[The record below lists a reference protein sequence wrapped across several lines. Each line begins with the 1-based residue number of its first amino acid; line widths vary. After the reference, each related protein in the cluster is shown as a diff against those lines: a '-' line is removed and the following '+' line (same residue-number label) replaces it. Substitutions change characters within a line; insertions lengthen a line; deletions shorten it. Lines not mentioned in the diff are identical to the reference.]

1 MRIRFSPDFIKQL
14 KKIKRTDKELIVKI
28 NKQIKLFQLHPQHSS
43 LRTHKLTGKMKNR
56 WSISVSRSIR
66 IVYIL
71 LEGDTAYF
79 IAIGTH
85 DQVYR

>member
-14 KKIKRTDKELIVKI
+14 KKIKRTDQELLIQI
-28 NKQIKLFQLHPQHSS
+28 NKQIKLFQSSPRHPS
-43 LRTHKLTGKMKNR
+43 LRTHKLIGMMKNR
-56 WSISVSRSIR
+56 WSVSVSKSLRM
-66 IVYIL
+66 VYIL

-79 IAIGTH
+79 IIIGTH

>member
-14 KKIKRTDKELIVKI
+14 KKIKRTDQELLIQI
-28 NKQIKLFQLHPQHSS
+28 NKQIKLFQSSPRHPS
-43 LRTHKLTGKMKNR
+43 LRTHKLTGMMKNR
-56 WSISVSRSIR
+56 WSVSVSKSLRM
-66 IVYIL
+66 VYIL

-79 IAIGTH
+79 IIVGTH